1 MLNGNNMINECV
13 IYDFETL
20 SQNQINGVVLS
31 FAMISYSESRFNSS
45 PYSYQELVNSAKM
58 IKFDVA
64 EQVKKFERKID
75 KSTLEWWQNQPKKA
89 QAQSLKPMSTD
100 KSITE
105 LYSFFVE
112 NANVEEIK
120 KVYTRGNTFDPIFF
134 EHIMK
139 QIGKEDPYPWWVIRD
154 TRSLLDGLLWGTDAN
169 NKFIPPGLEKSFIAH
184 DPCHDIAM
192 DIMRM
197 QTIIQALNS

>member
-1 MLNGNNMINECV
+1 MINECV

-31 FAMISYSESRFNSS
+31 FAMVNYSESRFTSS

-64 EQVKKFERKID
+64 EQVKKFDRKID
-75 KSTLEWWQNQPKKA
+75 KPTLEWWQSQPKEA
-89 QAQSLKPMSTD
+89 QEQSLKPMSTD

-112 NANVEEIK
+112 NADVEQIK

-134 EHIMK
+134 EYIMK
-139 QIGKEDPYPWWVIRD
+139 QIGKEDPYPWWAVRD
-154 TRSLLDGLLWGTDAN
+154 TRSLLDGLLWGTGAN
-169 NKFIPPGLEKSFIAH
+169 NKFIPPGLEESFVGH
-184 DPCHDIAM
+184 DPRHDVAM
-192 DIMRM
+192 DVMRM